1 MCACVICDIPLDW
14 ASEEKEEGIEE
25 ASPGQ
30 TDRQTA
36 IRSIEAYRVEPMVDS
51 VSDSFMLVYSKYID
65 RHQYNEPELLFT
77 LFIFIEI
84 LSNMLQA

>member
-51 VSDSFMLVYSKYID
+51 VSDSFMLVYSKYI
-65 RHQYNEPELLFT
+65 YPEQLFT

-84 LSNMLQA
+84 LFNMLQAY